1 MRKNEPTGISQ
12 STGMLDIFFPLY
24 FEVHCFYEGSQLV
37 SAQVVSAQFFAN
49 LKLTS
54 TYVNWQAYLSA
65 LLNIE
70 YKNEKTT
77 SDNKLTLYSNFV
89 IRIFVQCLHVRM
101 KCFPS
106 PMKVCNGFRHQQFII
121 TAYVDVFGNLNNI
134 NFSQTNPV
142 NKNKPFLTYVN

>member
-1 MRKNEPTGISQ
+1 M
-12 STGMLDIFFPLY
+12 
-24 FEVHCFYEGSQLV
+24 
-37 SAQVVSAQFFAN
+37 VSAQFFAN

-89 IRIFVQCLHVRM
+89 IRIFVYFGPMYARTHVRM

-142 NKNKPFLTYVN
+142 NKNKPDLTYPNI